1 VDAAGARANAYG
13 DRVQPVEVPAGRLL
27 LRPFRPSDAPAVLAA
42 CQDAAIQRWTTA
54 PSPYSEGDAVAFLT
68 EIAPAEWA
76 ADTDTPFAISGA
88 ATGRLLGSIG
98 VHRVD
103 RRHGSAEVGYWVAA
117 AASGRGVATEALRA
131 VTSWSF
137 AALGLGRLELL
148 HAVGNGASCR
158 VASRAGFRPE
168 GVLRGRVVVSGAR
181 ADAEIHGRL
190 AADGPTD

>member
-1 VDAAGARANAYG
+1 
-13 DRVQPVEVPAGRLL
+13 
-27 LRPFRPSDAPAVLAA
+27 
-42 CQDAAIQRWTTA
+42 
-54 PSPYSEGDAVAFLT
+54 
-68 EIAPAEWA
+68 
-76 ADTDTPFAISGA
+76 
-88 ATGRLLGSIG
+88 
-98 VHRVD
+98 
-103 RRHGSAEVGYWVAA
+103 
-117 AASGRGVATEALRA
+117 LRA

>member
-1 VDAAGARANAYG
+1 MDAAGARANAYG

-103 RRHGSAEVGYWVAA
+103 RRHGSAEVGYWVA
-117 AASGRGVATEALRA
+117 
-131 VTSWSF
+131 
-137 AALGLGRLELL
+137 
-148 HAVGNGASCR
+148 
-158 VASRAGFRPE
+158 SRAGFRPE

-190 AADGPTD
+190 AANGPTD